1 MCDTFVALP
10 DATVDGSVIFGKN
23 SDRPAGEIQDVVTFP
38 AQTYSKGQQVQCTS
52 IEIPQVEHT
61 YAVILSKPRWMWGAE
76 MGANECGVVI
86 GNEAVWTTQ
95 PCQATGLLGMDL
107 VRLGLERGETALA
120 ALQVIINLLKQYG
133 QGGNCAE
140 HFSFTYHNSFLI
152 ADCQSAWVLET
163 AGKYW
168 VAERITCGT
177 RSISNNLTI
186 RSKGDL
192 QHPDV
197 IGNAIATGLCTS
209 EADFDFAQ
217 MFSESGVQDSVPP
230 YSREGRVR
238 SLCQLHQGKFALDT
252 AKSILRDHQGHI
264 CMHGEFET
272 RGSQISRLSSQQGQH
287 WLIDRP
293 FPCQQNYKLIAF
305 PTTALFSTIDDM
317 PRRQQE
323 MHPRQ

>member
-10 DATVDGSVIFGKN
+10 DATVDRSVIFGKN

-38 AQTYSKGQQVQCTS
+38 AQTYPKGQRLQCTY

-61 YAVILSKPRWMWGAE
+61 YGVILSKPRWMWGAE

-120 ALQVIINLLKQYG
+120 ALKVIINLLQQYG

-152 ADCQSAWVLET
+152 ADCQEAWVLET

-168 VAERITCGT
+168 VAERIPEGT
-177 RSISNNLTI
+177 RAISNNLSI
-186 RSKGDL
+186 RGKGDL

-197 IGNAIATGLCTS
+197 MADAIATGLCSS
-209 EADFDFAQ
+209 EASFDFAQ
-217 MFSESGVQDSVPP
+217 MFSEGGVEDAVSP

-238 SLCQLHQGKFALDT
+238 SLCQLHQGKFAIDT

-264 CMHGEFET
+264 CMHGDFET
-272 RGSQISRLSSQQGQH
+272 RGSQISRLSSQPGEH
-287 WLIDRP
+287 WFIARP
-293 FPCQQNYKLIAF
+293 FPCQQNYKLMTF
-305 PTTALFSTIDDM
+305 PTTSET
-317 PRRQQE
+317 
-323 MHPRQ
+323 